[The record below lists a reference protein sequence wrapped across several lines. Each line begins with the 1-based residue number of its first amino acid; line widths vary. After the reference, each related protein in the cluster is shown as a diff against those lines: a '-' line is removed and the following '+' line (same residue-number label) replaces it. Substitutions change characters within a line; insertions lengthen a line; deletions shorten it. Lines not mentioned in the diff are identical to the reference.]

1 MGCYALTPHSCFKKI
16 EQVQLIC
23 SKGQRSCM
31 LPWTTRVAI
40 YGQIESHSLTCH
52 QGASCTSRPQSLSS
66 LEEALPVEGDGCA
79 WPAQKKNERCFEGA
93 TEAVGTQRL
102 KCGHRTGNAQDVAER
117 VAREA
122 RRLSLAPAVAAMDAV
137 DVTSLLAA
145 MRVVFVAAT
154 TGQGDPPDNMKRFW
168 RQLLRKSLGPAFL
181 GSLQYAVFGLG
192 DSGYEKYNVVAKKL
206 DRRLQDLGATPMV
219 SRGLGD
225 DQHPSGYE
233 AALDPWLAALW
244 VSGQLLNARPNGLFL
259 AQQGPLELDRPRYE
273 VVHHPYADTSNGRVS
288 IDERLEGMRAF
299 HQASLAASRFQVGG
313 AVPLLSTPS
322 DDSALGYGPLRPYI
336 AELVANERLTAKD
349 WEQDVRHIEF
359 ELGTSGTTY
368 APGDVVSMYP
378 EQPPEAV
385 QRLLARLS
393 YDCDAAVT
401 VHVVPDASSSA
412 GDVETVPH
420 TPAAQPIR
428 VAALIAGALD
438 ISSAS
443 PRRYFFEVL
452 SHFAEEER
460 EAERLRYFST
470 AEGRED
476 LYDYNQRERRSV
488 LEILEDFPSV
498 QLPLHWLLEIAPRLQ
513 PRAFSIASSL
523 RAHPQRLEVVAS
535 VVKVVTPYNRTR
547 FGLCSNWLAQMA
559 PSKGGQVPLWVSR
572 GFLRLPPA
580 TGTPLILVGPGTGCA
595 PFRSFLEERACLL
608 QEGQGPARHR
618 LQLQNGSLGP
628 NILQPA
634 PCLFFFGC
642 RKEHADF
649 LYKEQ
654 WRLYQAAGG
663 ILSEAWGS
671 GFYAAFS
678 RDQAHK
684 VYVQHKIQEAGQRV
698 WELVLLGAN
707 IYIAGSAQKMPSD
720 VKRALQRV
728 AEHEGGLTLSE
739 SNAWLRQMEQT
750 GRLSVEACFAGD
762 HCNNATVDGRR
773 GKENKKAMAKGP
785 EEDEP
790 NYEEDNEDMAPKH
803 Y

>member
-1 MGCYALTPHSCFKKI
+1 
-16 EQVQLIC
+16 
-23 SKGQRSCM
+23 
-31 LPWTTRVAI
+31 
-40 YGQIESHSLTCH
+40 
-52 QGASCTSRPQSLSS
+52 
-66 LEEALPVEGDGCA
+66 
-79 WPAQKKNERCFEGA
+79 
-93 TEAVGTQRL
+93 
-102 KCGHRTGNAQDVAER
+102 
-117 VAREA
+117 
-122 RRLSLAPAVAAMDAV
+122 MDAV
-137 DVTSLLAA
+137 DVTSLPAA
-145 MRVVFVAAT
+145 KRVVFVAAT
-154 TGQGDPPDNMKRFW
+154 TGQGDPPDNMK
-168 RQLLRKSLGPAFL
+168 LLRKSLGPAFL

-206 DRRLQDLGATPMV
+206 DRRLQDLGATAMA

-233 AALDPWLAALW
+233 AAFDPWLAALW
-244 VSGQLLNARPNGLFL
+244 ASGQLLNARPDRLFL

-273 VVHHPYADTSNGRVS
+273 VVHRQRADTFDGRGLPVS
-288 IDERLEGMRAF
+288 IDERLEGMRVF
-299 HQASLAASRFQVGG
+299 HQASMAASRFQVGG
-313 AVPLLSTPS
+313 AAPPLLTS

-336 AELVANERLTAKD
+336 AELVANERLTAED
-349 WEQDVRHIEF
+349 WEQDVRHIKF
-359 ELGTSGTTY
+359 DLGSSGITY
-368 APGDVVSMYP
+368 EPGDVVSMYP

-393 YDCDAAVT
+393 YDPDAAVT
-401 VHVVPDASSSA
+401 VHVAPDASPSA
-412 GDVETVPH
+412 GNMENVPH
-420 TPAAQPIR
+420 TCAAQPIR

-452 SHFAEEER
+452 SHLAEEER

-498 QLPLHWLLEIAPRLQ
+498 QLPLQWLLEIAPRLQ

-523 RAHPQRLEVVAS
+523 RAHPQRLEIVAS
-535 VVKVVTPYNRTR
+535 VVKLHALIITGSYSAHGRPLHSARRLTAVVRAR
-547 FGLCSNWLAQMA
+547 WHWIAS
-559 PSKGGQVPLWVSR
+559 GGRVLLWVSR

-580 TGTPLILVGPGTGCA
+580 ISTPLILVGPGTGCA

-608 QEGQGPARHR
+608 QEGQGPARNDSHR
-618 LQLQNGSLGP
+618 QELQNESLGP

-649 LYKEQ
+649 LFKEQ
-654 WRLYQAAGG
+654 WHLYQAAGG

-671 GFYAAFS
+671 GFFAAFS

-698 WELVLLGAN
+698 WELVLQGAS

-720 VKRALQRV
+720 AKRALQRV
-728 AEHEGGLTLSE
+728 AEHEGGLTPSE

-750 GRLSVEACFAGD
+750 GRLSVEAWS
-762 HCNNATVDGRR
+762 
-773 GKENKKAMAKGP
+773 
-785 EEDEP
+785 
-790 NYEEDNEDMAPKH
+790 
-803 Y
+803 